1 MAVYT
6 YRQVRGVL
14 RKLGFRR
21 VRIRKHETWE
31 KILDDG
37 SVLQVRLSHK
47 GGRDVRRGLLR
58 RFCARWGLIAR
69 RLRSWC
75 EVVRACR
82 SVPSVALFCGLRDS
96 LVVNDGDTPPVG
108 A

>member
-47 GGRDVRRGLLR
+47 GGRDVPPGTFAEILR
-58 RFCARWGLIAR
+58 QMGIDRETFAK
-69 RLRSWC
+69 
-75 EVVRACR
+75 
-82 SVPSVALFCGLRDS
+82 
-96 LVVNDGDTPPVG
+96 LV
-108 A
+108 